1 MVMGSMGAT
10 LIQNA
15 LSAANKV
22 IAANNAR
29 FAANA
34 TKVASSITAAGNPNP
49 PAPAGGIPT
58 PVLVGGVAAVGLLAV
73 ILIAKKKK
81 KK

>member
-1 MVMGSMGAT
+1 MGSMGAT

-15 LSAANKV
+15 LNAANKV
-22 IAANNAR
+22 IADNNAR

-49 PAPAGGIPT
+49 PAPAGIPT